1 MGSGDKAQSNRKRT
15 VQYKTLNEST
25 HLYCNLQY
33 ILTIKNVLTD
43 LFIMIDNRQATYT
56 FEMRL
61 LLFVKNNM

>member
-15 VQYKTLNEST
+15 VQYKT
-25 HLYCNLQY
+25 
-33 ILTIKNVLTD
+33 VLTD